1 MNGLLLEQVQNIFT
15 VIEAVD
21 ADLTPRVT
29 YLEAAYS
36 TYDTTTRGYTGAY
49 CAHENVICVKAG
61 LTDDD
66 AQDSEIVT
74 STAKYLI
81 SSKNLPG
88 VTPTVRDRIQNE
100 DGEHFSVLKVK
111 AVPGKSLWILYVIE
125 TQP

>member
-21 ADLTPRVT
+21 AHLTPRVT

-36 TYDTTTRGYTGAY
+36 TYETTTRGYTGGY
-49 CAHENVICVKAG
+49 CAHDDVICVKAN

-81 SSKNLPG
+81 AAENLPG
-88 VTPTVRDRIQNE
+88 VTPTARDRIQNE
-100 DGEHFSVLKVK
+100 NGEHFSVLKVK
-111 AVPGKSLWILYVIE
+111 TVPGKSLWILYVIE